1 MRKCFLLWALII
13 GLWSFAASQTS
24 PKDPFAV
31 PASVTTPASPDPGQP
46 QNELSPDEK
55 APTPVATAAP
65 SNSNA
70 PQTTAPVSPGP
81 HYLIAGTDIRAS
93 LDSPLSAKTS
103 KVGDRFTATV
113 VAPVHDSS
121 GNIVVPVG
129 SKLNGQISEPQD
141 GRVEGA
147 IKDMPHLS
155 LRFTDI
161 QLTTGTDVPLSAT
174 LLSVHNNRPA
184 SPAGGENSHLT
195 GSSAIA
201 ANGGFTGLGR
211 PLRGLAVGK
220 LAGGGYIL
228 SPTGKKFE
236 LPAECVMR
244 LRVDRNTT
252 LP

>member
-13 GLWSFAASQTS
+13 GLGSFAFSQTS
-24 PKDPFAV
+24 PRDPFAV
-31 PASVTTPASPDPGQP
+31 AAPALTPAAAHPAQP
-46 QNELSPDEK
+46 QNELPQDEK
-55 APTPVATAAP
+55 APTPVATTAP
-65 SNSNA
+65 SNSDA
-70 PQTTAPVSPGP
+70 SQTTAPVSPGP

-93 LDSPLSAKTS
+93 LDSPLSTKTS

-129 SKLNGQISEPQD
+129 SKLNGQISEPAD
-141 GRVEGA
+141 GRAEIA
-147 IKDMPHLS
+147 IKDMPHLD

-161 QLTTGTDVPLSAT
+161 QLPTGTDVPLSAN
-174 LLSVHNNRPA
+174 LISVHNSRPA
-184 SPAGGENSHLT
+184 SPANGENSHLT

-211 PLRGLAVGK
+211 PLKGLAVGK

-228 SPTGKKFE
+228 SPTGKRFD